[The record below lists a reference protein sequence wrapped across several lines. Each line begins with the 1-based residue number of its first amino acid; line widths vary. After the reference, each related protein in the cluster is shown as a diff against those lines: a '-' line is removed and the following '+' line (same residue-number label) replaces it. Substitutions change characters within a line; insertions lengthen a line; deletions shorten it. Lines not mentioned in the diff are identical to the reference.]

1 MSNPSDAILER
12 VRRALPERTPEAAPD
27 RTPKATSFEGRPEVV
42 DRARAVSSMEGRQAP
57 RDANRPTSSEETVSR
72 TGMPMGPPEAD
83 DAKARA
89 DAATMRQAMV
99 DTDDRRQ
106 DARETSQRAADAY
119 RSGND
124 EASEPPPPKR
134 TSA

>member
-1 MSNPSDAILER
+1 MSNPSDALLER
-12 VRRALPERTPEAAPD
+12 VRRALPERTPESAPD

-42 DRARAVSSMEGRQAP
+42 DRARAVSSMEGRPAP

-72 TGMPMGPPEAD
+72 TGMPMGPPKAD
-83 DAKARA
+83 EAKARA

-99 DTDDRRQ
+99 DADDRRQ
-106 DARETSQRAADAY
+106 DTRETSQRAADAY
-119 RSGND
+119 RSGNE